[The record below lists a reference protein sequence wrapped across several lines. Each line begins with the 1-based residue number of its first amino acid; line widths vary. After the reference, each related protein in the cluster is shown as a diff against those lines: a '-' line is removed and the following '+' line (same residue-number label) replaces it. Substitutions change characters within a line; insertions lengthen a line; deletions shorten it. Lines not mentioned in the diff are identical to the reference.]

1 MIFCNM
7 YDLGD
12 IISIVSTVFIFFG
25 GLFTFIQWKKSI
37 RIKRAD
43 YINEL
48 TEKIR
53 SDKYIKNTI
62 YLFEYGDE
70 WYSRNFHGS
79 GKLEYQVDK
88 TLSYFSYICY
98 LQKQHIITKKEFM
111 FFKYELE
118 HLLMNN
124 QVLDYL
130 YNIYHYSNSIDEP
143 LTFYYLFEYGKNNNL
158 FDDNFYDSQ
167 AWKKENTIYHQ
178 YLNF

>member
-1 MIFCNM
+1 MIFCNE

-12 IISIVSTVFIFFG
+12 IISIVSAVFILFG
-25 GLFTFIQWKKSI
+25 GLFTFIQWKKSVRI
-37 RIKRAD
+37 RRAD

-53 SDKYIKNTI
+53 SDEDIKNII
-62 YLFEYGDE
+62 YLFEYGGE
-70 WYSRNFHGS
+70 WYSGEFHGS
-79 GKLEYQVDK
+79 GKLECQVDK

-98 LQKQHIITKKEFM
+98 LRKQYIITKKEFM

-130 YNIYHYSNSIDEP
+130 YNIYHYANSIDEP
-143 LTFYYLFEYGKNNNL
+143 LTFYYLFEYGKNNHL
-158 FDDNFYDSQ
+158 FNTDFYDSN
-167 AWKKENTIYHQ
+167 AWKRDSIYNKN
-178 YLNF
+178 LNF